1 MRMTKLFLL
10 LFAAFLIVVVPLAK
24 PGFCETNVYY
34 GMLSKLQF
42 DPPYIFL
49 STADEQGVKKF
60 IWAADETIF
69 IGADG
74 EEMTPKQFAQAYQG
88 ESVEVTAEGSKVKFV
103 KRVFF

>member
-10 LFAAFLIVVVPLAK
+10 LFAAFFLVVVPLTR

-42 DPPYIFL
+42 DPPYVFL
-49 STADEQGVKKF
+49 STTDAQGVKKF
-60 IWAADETIF
+60 MWVDDETIF
-69 IGADG
+69 IGANDQ
-74 EEMTPKQFAQAYQG
+74 EMTPKQFAQAYQG
-88 ESVEVTAEGSKVKFV
+88 ASVEVTAEGFKAKIL

>member
-10 LFAAFLIVVVPLAK
+10 FFAAFLIVVVPLAK

-42 DPPYIFL
+42 DPPYVFL
-49 STADEQGVKKF
+49 STADAQGVKKF
-60 IWAADETIF
+60 MWAADETIF

-74 EEMTPKQFAQAYQG
+74 EEMTPRQFARAYQG
-88 ESVEVTAEGSKVKFV
+88 KSVEVTAEGFKAKIV
-103 KRVFF
+103 KRVFY

>member
-49 STADEQGVKKF
+49 STADAQGVKKF
-60 IWAADETIF
+60 MWAADETIF
-69 IGADG
+69 IGADD
-74 EEMTPKQFAQAYQG
+74 EEMTPRQFARAYQG
-88 ESVEVTAEGSKVKFV
+88 KSVEVTAEGFKAKIV